1 MNSQEFHYY
10 PFAVKLD
17 RCVGCCNNLN
27 DLSDKV
33 CIPNK
38 TEDLNLSVFKMI
50 TEINE
55 SKILTKHISCEC
67 KWKLDEIKCNS
78 NQWWNNDKY
87 DVSVKSIM
95 YAKKIIL
102 GILLRAVAKMK
113 NIQQVLWMIQ
123 CLEFCY
129 VQLPKWKIFS
139 KYSG

>member
-113 NIQQVLWMIQ
+113 NIQQVLWTIQ

-139 KYSG
+139 KYCG

>member
-139 KYSG
+139 KYCG

>member
-78 NQWWNNDKY
+78 NQWWNNNKY

-113 NIQQVLWMIQ
+113 NI
-123 CLEFCY
+123 
-129 VQLPKWKIFS
+129 
-139 KYSG
+139 

>member
-1 MNSQEFHYY
+1 MRFVKQSEMSDSTYFFFLIYILMNSQEFHYY

-113 NIQQVLWMIQ
+113 NI
-123 CLEFCY
+123 
-129 VQLPKWKIFS
+129 
-139 KYSG
+139 